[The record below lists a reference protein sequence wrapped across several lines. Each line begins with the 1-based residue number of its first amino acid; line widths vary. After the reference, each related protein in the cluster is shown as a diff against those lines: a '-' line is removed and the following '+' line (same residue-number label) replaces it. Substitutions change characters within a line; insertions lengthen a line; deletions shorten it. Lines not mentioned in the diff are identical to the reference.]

1 MYANLRNSASHRK
14 ARSRNTK
21 MTSDFRPK
29 VEICSYRACAIKN
42 MQYNPYLV
50 AESPTFFVETV
61 RSLVYWANTTFH
73 RTYY

>member
-1 MYANLRNSASHRK
+1 
-14 ARSRNTK
+14 